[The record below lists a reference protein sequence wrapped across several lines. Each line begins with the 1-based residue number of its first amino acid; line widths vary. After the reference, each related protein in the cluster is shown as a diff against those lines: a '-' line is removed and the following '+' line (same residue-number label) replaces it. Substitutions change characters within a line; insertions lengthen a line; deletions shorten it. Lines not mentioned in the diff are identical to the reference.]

1 MVLAAY
7 YTVLM
12 TACVVIA
19 GSLAAS
25 RIRLLRDRRT
35 RP

>member
-1 MVLAAY
+1 MLLGMY

-12 TACVVIA
+12 TACAVSA

-25 RIRLLRDRRT
+25 RIRLLRERRT